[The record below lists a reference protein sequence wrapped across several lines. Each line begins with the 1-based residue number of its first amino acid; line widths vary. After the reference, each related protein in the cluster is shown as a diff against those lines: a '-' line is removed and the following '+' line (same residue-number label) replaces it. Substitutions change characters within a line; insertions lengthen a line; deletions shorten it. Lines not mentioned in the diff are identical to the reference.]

1 MIRRAVSPLLLI
13 LIIGQLVLPVH
24 GLDLSAGTGNSW
36 SEALTPFSVIGT
48 NPGNWEQLIG
58 LLAPF
63 LALVVLGIIL
73 IERREQRKGRKQ
85 PLPFWLA
92 TVAGLMYLGGAAI
105 VFVQLFR
112 ELHVSPSLPIDPV
125 TPAFAIIGMVLGVI
139 AVRTARSPTPGSLR
153 NRLIL
158 VAIGVLGLV
167 FWSGLV
173 IGPVLSLCAAVVPAR
188 TVMPSFPPAPGK

>member
-1 MIRRAVSPLLLI
+1 MIRRAVFPLLL
-13 LIIGQLVLPVH
+13 LLLIGQLALPVH
-24 GLDLSAGTGNSW
+24 GLDLSAGMDNAG
-36 SEALTPFSVIGT
+36 SEAVTTFSVIGT
-48 NPGNWEQLIG
+48 NPWNWEQIIST
-58 LLAPF
+58 LAPF
-63 LALVVLGIIL
+63 LAIVVLGIVL
-73 IERREQRKGRKQ
+73 VARREQRKGRKQ

-112 ELHVSPSLPIDPV
+112 ELHVSPSLSINPV

-139 AVRTARSPTPGSLR
+139 AMRTGRSPSPGLLR

-188 TVMPSFPPAPGK
+188 NGIPSFPSEPGK